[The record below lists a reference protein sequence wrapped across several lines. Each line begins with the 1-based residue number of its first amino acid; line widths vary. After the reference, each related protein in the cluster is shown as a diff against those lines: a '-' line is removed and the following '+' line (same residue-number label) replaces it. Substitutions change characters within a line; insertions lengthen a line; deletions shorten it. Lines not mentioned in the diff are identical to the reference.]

1 MGSCLTATYLRD
13 MSIRKRGDLSG
24 IGEQKQQVVAPVSR
38 LRIQWRLWFFL
49 QIWCFYGD
57 LMVINPLVMEYE
69 WLVGG
74 LEHFSIYWE
83 FDHPQLTNSYFHIF
97 QRGRLEPPNR

>member
-1 MGSCLTATYLRD
+1 MNRD
-13 MSIRKRGDLSG
+13 INGDS
-24 IGEQKQQVVAPVSR
+24 
-38 LRIQWRLWFFL
+38 
-49 QIWCFYGD
+49 
-57 LMVINPLVMEYE
+57 MVINPLVMEYE